1 MACFS
6 LAFWQQ
12 VCILIVLAV
21 GLWSIIKLFLPWLMQ
36 KLPAI
41 VVQIINIIIWVI
53 IAIVCIVVIFALLQ
67 CLVSLL
73 GGTGGLLKFP
83 R

>member
-12 VCILIVLAV
+12 VCILIVIAI

-41 VVQIINIIIWVI
+41 VIQIINIIIWVI

-67 CLVSLL
+67 CLVGLI
-73 GGTGGLLKFP
+73 GGTGGLLRFP

>member
-1 MACFS
+1 M
-6 LAFWQQ
+6 Q
-12 VCILIVLAV
+12 VCILIVV
-21 GLWSIIKLFLPWLMQ
+21 IIGLWSIIKLFLPWLLQ
-36 KLPAI
+36 RLPPI

-67 CLVSLL
+67 CIVGLL
-73 GGTGGLLKFP
+73 GGTGGLLRFP